1 MRINYNASAMRANNA
16 LNIADQ
22 RVSKALGRLS
32 SGMKITAVKD
42 NPSGYA
48 IARRMNAQIEGL
60 SIASK
65 DANNGISAIETA
77 EGALA
82 EVHDMLQRMNELA
95 VKGATG
101 TLTTVDRATLQKE
114 LMQLQDEV
122 TRIASDT
129 EFNGQPLLDGS
140 FELKGYVKNH
150 LGVKVDYYSDDV
162 LNGAYTIDTL
172 TVAYKDDGTIDLDE
186 TAKNFTPGEGFPK
199 GVKISSVG
207 NDKVTIK
214 GDQGFEMTLKVTPPD
229 PLPGTSTYTGLEL
242 DVTGI
247 GAMDT
252 QVGANEGQQ
261 LAIRIPTISLD
272 RLGIDRTEFTTQES
286 SSKGIAEVKNAILYV
301 SDVRSSLGAYQNRL
315 EHTISSLDITSEN
328 MTASYARIMDAD
340 MAEEMT
346 DFTTQQV
353 VSQAATSMLAQ
364 ANERPSQVLQL
375 LQ

>member
-48 IARRMNAQIEGL
+48 IASRMNAQIEGL

-101 TLTTVDRATLQKE
+101 TLTTVDRATLQNE
-114 LMQLQDEV
+114 LQQLQNEV

-129 EFNGQPLLDGS
+129 EYNGQPLLDGS

-186 TAKNFTPGEGFPK
+186 TAKNFTPGAGFPN
-199 GVKISSVG
+199 GVKITSVG
-207 NDKVTIK
+207 NDKVTIT
-214 GDQGFEMTLKVTPPD
+214 GDRGFEMTLKVTPPD
-229 PLPGTSTYTGLEL
+229 SLPGTSTFTDLEL

-252 QVGANEGQQ
+252 QIGANEGQQ

-286 SSKGIAEVKNAILYV
+286 CSKGIAEVKNAILYV

-328 MTASYARIMDAD
+328 MTASYSRIMDAD

>member
-1 MRINYNASAMRANNA
+1 MRINYNASAMRANNS
-16 LNIADQ
+16 LNVADQ
-22 RVSKALGRLS
+22 RVSKALGRIS
-32 SGMKITAVKD
+32 SGLKITAVKD

-77 EGALA
+77 EGALT
-82 EVHDMLQRMNELA
+82 EIHDMLQRMNELA
-95 VKGATG
+95 VKGANG
-101 TLTTVDRATLQKE
+101 TLTTDDRATLQKE

-140 FELKGYVKNH
+140 FELKGYTND
-150 LGVKVDYYSDDV
+150 LDAKVDYYSDDV
-162 LNGAYTIDTL
+162 LNRVYTIDEL
-172 TVAYKDDGTIDLDE
+172 EVFYNEDGTIDLDK
-186 TAKNFTPGEGFPK
+186 TADEFKAGEGFPK

-214 GDQGFEMTLKVTPPD
+214 GDQGFEMTVKVTPPD
-229 PLPGTSTYTGLEL
+229 SLPGTSTYTDLKL

-286 SSKGIAEVKNAILYV
+286 CRKGIGEVKNAILYV
-301 SDVRSSLGAYQNRL
+301 SDVRSRLGAYQNRL

-328 MTASYARIMDAD
+328 MTASYSRIMDAD
-340 MAEEMT
+340 VAEEMI
-346 DFTTQQV
+346 DYTTQQV